1 MGVLGYERGERVKKE
16 RKGIKRHLLLMVTLP
31 TVILSV
37 FILIFGAVLVYHFYC
52 DSIRDELV
60 STTNMMVDCL
70 DLTVRGDY
78 RYQDGLLLKGDM
90 NITDATMLYRVKEKS
105 NIDTSIFWDNIR
117 VVTTVEDKDGVSAAG
132 TTAEDSVTDVVL
144 GRGTDYFS
152 DHVKVDDT
160 EYIGYYKVLQN
171 DDGTAVGMV
180 FAGKKR
186 NIVYYKIFRILTWFL
201 GFSMIA
207 VVVAVVCTQR
217 YSAGVI
223 TDINI
228 INHFLQ
234 TIADG
239 TLGETLDERIR
250 NRRDELGDIGIY
262 ADKMRDNLQKLVE
275 MDALTSLYNRRSG
288 NHMLGALVEQGAVY
302 TAVMCDIDFFKRVN
316 DTYGHAAG
324 DQVLIEV
331 SAAIRESVGDVG
343 FASRWGG
350 EEFLAI
356 YRMELP
362 EAKACV
368 EALQKKIRKLVISY
382 GGSEIQVTMT
392 FGMTESE
399 PTESYEQVVKRADD
413 KLYIGKNGGRNQ
425 IVT

>member
-1 MGVLGYERGERVKKE
+1 MKKE

-37 FILIFGAVLVYHFYC
+37 FILIFGAMLVYHFYC

-60 STTNMMVDCL
+60 STTNMMIDCL
-70 DLTVRGDY
+70 NLTVRGDY
-78 RYQDGLLLKGDM
+78 QYEDGLLLKGDM

-117 VVTTVEDKDGVSAAG
+117 VVTTVEDKNGVSAAG
-132 TTAEDSVTDVVL
+132 TTAADSVTDVVL
-144 GRGTDYFS
+144 GQGEDYFS

-160 EYIGYYKVLQN
+160 KYIGYYKALQN
-171 DDGTAVGMV
+171 DDGTVVGMV

-186 NIVYYKIFRILTWFL
+186 SVVYYKIFWILTGFL

-207 VVVAVVCTQR
+207 VLVAAVCTQR

-223 TDINI
+223 TDINA

-288 NHMLGALVEQGAVY
+288 NHMLSALEEQRVVY
-302 TAVMCDIDFFKRVN
+302 TAVMCDIDFFKKVN

-331 SAAIRESVGDVG
+331 SASIRDSVGAGG

-356 YRMELP
+356 YRMDLP
-362 EAKACV
+362 EAKVCV
-368 EALQKKIRKLVISY
+368 EALQKKIREQVISY
-382 GGSEIQVTMT
+382 GSFKIQITMT
-392 FGMTESE
+392 FGLTESE
-399 PTESYEQVVKRADD
+399 PAESYEQVVKRADD
-413 KLYIGKNGGRNQ
+413 KLYIGKNGGRDR